1 MARLEDYKETGD
13 SLNLKT
19 IDGQKFTIVDWERS
33 DYDNNGDSTIG
44 IKFTTE
50 EKFDKGLNKLHTT
63 RMVIVQRFF
72 KVSDGKTFPT
82 KLGEA
87 VKNGEKFCVKCIL
100 KQPETKGKKEF
111 FDLAQVEDGKF

>member
-1 MARLEDYKETGD
+1 MGRLDDYKETGD

-33 DYDNNGDSTIG
+33 DYDNNGQSTIG

-50 EKFDKGLNKLHTT
+50 EKFDNDLNKLHTT
-63 RMVIVQRFF
+63 RMVVVQKFF
-72 KVSDGKTFPT
+72 KVKDGVTVPT

-87 VKNGEKFCVKCIL
+87 VKNGEKFCVKCIE
-100 KQPETKGKKEF
+100 KQPQKQGGQLF
-111 FDLAQVEDGKF
+111 FDLAQVEDGKL